1 MFDKDKVEKSY
12 YHYRYVCCIG
22 SRAVLKIEANKIVNE
37 LKIKRQTDSVLKFL
51 NGTNT
56 NAVMESGNQN
66 TTTNIHTI
74 F

>member
-1 MFDKDKVEKSY
+1 
-12 YHYRYVCCIG
+12 
-22 SRAVLKIEANKIVNE
+22 
-37 LKIKRQTDSVLKFL
+37 VLKFL